1 MFIAYLLIDSV
12 YKGDQSKMDHYQE
25 KLQSLLLHTDEGI
38 CNCLCYYVW
47 RMRETSTGKFS
58 YVVARTFLPP
68 AYEVRV
74 MFSVCPSVQGGGGEV
89 WGEPLFSGPW
99 SFPGE

>member
-38 CNCLCYYVW
+38 LATFVIMYVTTVVKTLVFKML
-47 RMRETSTGKFS
+47 RAKKRDKLTLDPDYKGLIFFS
-58 YVVARTFLPP
+58 HRKEYF
-68 AYEVRV
+68 
-74 MFSVCPSVQGGGGEV
+74 
-89 WGEPLFSGPW
+89 
-99 SFPGE
+99 

>member
-38 CNCLCYYVW
+38 L
-47 RMRETSTGKFS
+47 TTIG
-58 YVVARTFLPP
+58 
-68 AYEVRV
+68 
-74 MFSVCPSVQGGGGEV
+74 MFDTYR
-89 WGEPLFSGPW
+89 
-99 SFPGE
+99 

>member
-38 CNCLCYYVW
+38 LTTFVIMYD
-47 RMRETSTGKFS
+47 TT
-58 YVVARTFLPP
+58 VVKKLVFKMLHA
-68 AYEVRV
+68 
-74 MFSVCPSVQGGGGEV
+74 
-89 WGEPLFSGPW
+89 
-99 SFPGE
+99 